1 MIGGMWQCEVKCG
14 MLDIVWYDVVLY
26 VRCSVVWCVPCG
38 MIGAMWKCAMW
49 YGWCNVVC

>member
-1 MIGGMWQCEVKCG
+1 MTGAMWQCEVKCG

-26 VRCSVVWCVPCG
+26 VRCSVVWYVQCG
-38 MIGAMWKCAMW
+38 MVGAMWKCAMW